1 MSKINKPNKPDNSAN
16 RPLNRSQPPQP
27 PARESQKLEVIKII
41 SPAPIEPVD
50 PLKAKNIEADQPND
64 AGINSSSEQGNSENA
79 LERQTRLIAKA
90 VMSASKSSKNDREIE
105 SIATADSHT
114 DRSDAEDKERLQPIP
129 PATEAMQYRAIGVIR
144 GRYVSQ
150 EDNFSKG
157 QLFASD
163 GTVIDAVLLG
173 KIISIVKK
181 RLDMEKEYL
190 WVVYP
195 RTNDKTGDL
204 HIQIAGVWAPV
215 EMGKSDQPIDPG
227 VEDGYFSVRGEVIN
241 QSVEQNAILIKVCR
255 IEQKPDKKK
264 KSTGKSFNKFKLR
277 LAGLLPANAVGQFWD
292 INVQRQNNVLNILD
306 GQFIAQ
312 VPMKK
317 PFRKP
322 GGRSPNKGT
331 FSTKPRKVI
340 DQSGKVTIVNP
351 QAAPYKPPVRQ
362 GSSEER
368 PRPIIKRA
376 QPPIGSDPS

>member
-1 MSKINKPNKPDNSAN
+1 MSKINKPNKPDNLAN
-16 RPLNRSQPPQP
+16 RPLNRSHPPQP
-27 PARESQKLEVIKII
+27 PARESQKLEVIKVI
-41 SPAPIEPVD
+41 SPSPIEPVD
-50 PLKAKNIEADQPND
+50 PLKPKSSEPEQPND
-64 AGINSSSEQGNSENA
+64 AAIDNSSGQGNLE
-79 LERQTRLIAKA
+79 ERQSRLIAKA
-90 VMSASKSSKNDREIE
+90 VLSASKSPKSDRQIE
-105 SIATADSHT
+105 AVATIDAGDLT
-114 DRSDAEDKERLQPIP
+114 DEEDKERLQPIP

-227 VEDGYFSVRGEVIN
+227 VEDGYFSVRGEVIA
-241 QSVEQNAILIKVCR
+241 QSVEHNSILIKVCR

-264 KSTGKSFNKFKLR
+264 KNAGKSFNKFKLR
-277 LAGLLPANAVGQFWD
+277 LTGLLPANAVGQFWD
-292 INVQRQNNVLNILD
+292 INVQRQNNALNILD

-322 GGRSPNKGT
+322 GGRPPNKGT

-362 GSSEER
+362 GGSEDR

-376 QPPIGSDPS
+376 QPPINSDPS